1 MTQPF
6 VHRPVLLNQSL
17 EYLGIEPGKNYLDG
31 TLGGGGHS
39 RMILEKS
46 SPDGRLV
53 GLDRDV
59 MALTAAREN
68 LKIYGD
74 RVLFFENNF
83 SEMTEVASEVPF
95 KIHGVLLDLGVSSPQ
110 IDRQERG
117 FSFQADGPLDMRMGS
132 SSLTAERVINEYSYE
147 DLKRIFLEYGQERFS
162 GRIARAIAKAR
173 EISRIT
179 TTRQL
184 AEIIKS
190 TRPEMPTKTLSRIF
204 QAVRIE
210 VNDELGSLKQGL
222 QAAIDIMVSGG
233 RLVVLTY
240 HSLEDAMVKDFYRQA
255 ADPCTCPK
263 ELPYC
268 VCGKKPA
275 IKILTRKPVSPDDD
289 EIGQNPRARS
299 AHLRAAEKI

>member
-1 MTQPF
+1 
-6 VHRPVLLNQSL
+6 
-17 EYLGIEPGKNYLDG
+17 
-31 TLGGGGHS
+31 
-39 RMILEKS
+39 MILEKS